1 MHNHF
6 RYQDKTYPASML
18 CDLLHTEG
26 AEALAFYEEDFYAG
40 MPVLTKNA
48 FGKGFG
54 YYVATRSSDE
64 FYRQFLGEICKDS
77 GIMPVMD
84 TPDGVEV
91 TRRVNEKGVF
101 VFLLNHRDNDYTAVL
116 PFGGTNLLDGKNYKT
131 GDTLILAGKDAA
143 IVKLQ

>member
-1 MHNHF
+1 
-6 RYQDKTYPASML
+6 
-18 CDLLHTEG
+18 
-26 AEALAFYEEDFYAG
+26 
-40 MPVLTKNA
+40 
-48 FGKGFG
+48 
-54 YYVATRSSDE
+54 
-64 FYRQFLGEICKDS
+64 
-77 GIMPVMD
+77 MPVMD

-101 VFLLNHRDNDYTAVL
+101 VFLLNHRDDDYTAVL